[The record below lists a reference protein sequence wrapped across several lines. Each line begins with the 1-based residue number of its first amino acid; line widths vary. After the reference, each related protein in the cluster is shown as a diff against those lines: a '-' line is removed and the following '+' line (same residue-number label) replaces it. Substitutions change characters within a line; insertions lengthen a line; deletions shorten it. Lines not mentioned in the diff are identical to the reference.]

1 ALATRC
7 TTLGRTLVT
16 TATPLATRRGVG
28 VAATAS
34 AGFRLFAT
42 LRDDAL
48 RALAGRLDL
57 GERLDRA
64 AADGPAASLAR
75 AAASGF
81 LFLAQRRVEIGAGIA
96 RQLLAKLVAQ
106 HAALDLDR

>member
-1 ALATRC
+1 
-7 TTLGRTLVT
+7 
-16 TATPLATRRGVG
+16 
-28 VAATAS
+28 
-34 AGFRLFAT
+34 
-42 LRDDAL
+42 
-48 RALAGRLDL
+48 
-57 GERLDRA
+57 ERLDRA

-106 HAALDLDR
+106 HAALDLDRLALGEIAELERAVGDADQPVDVEADAGEHLLHFPVLALAEPDRRPD